1 MIDTEN
7 SNQTLSI
14 DAHVMAEK
22 GIMSFQVQFYHPS
35 SNEEINIDCPINS
48 TSKPDYP
55 IQYNKEIK
63 KNSNPGTWK
72 LRYIKIVDSSGNVRY
87 LKQEDIAKK
96 GFPTEFQVKMGWL
109 ARIYVL
115 VLYQLIFFGALAF
128 FYVATMWKRE
138 ANVKRGFLGTIR
150 GIYEGSD
157 KSSSTSKFQFFL
169 WTAIAFWAYI
179 AILSDRI
186 FMHGEFDPIVQIPE
200 NLILAMGL
208 STTTMLAAKGI
219 TSSYSDQG
227 LVAKSTVD
235 QEKAKSQIKGGLF
248 LDDDGN
254 PDLSKI
260 QVLGWTFI
268 AAAIFILSTWN
279 AIRAIAVP
287 QGLPDIDSSVLW
299 LMGIGQGAYIGK
311 KLVTKEDP
319 NAPRL
324 DAVLPKEG
332 KKGDLIKITGANFG
346 ASKGKLLV
354 GDKSYPDTT
363 TGLNLEW
370 TQNVITFNLIDGPDG
385 KPLGPSIK
393 FGLIVGDKRI
403 ENDLPFT
410 VIK

>member
-1 MIDTEN
+1 
-7 SNQTLSI
+7 
-14 DAHVMAEK
+14 
-22 GIMSFQVQFYHPS
+22 
-35 SNEEINIDCPINS
+35 
-48 TSKPDYP
+48 
-55 IQYNKEIK
+55 
-63 KNSNPGTWK
+63 
-72 LRYIKIVDSSGNVRY
+72 
-87 LKQEDIAKK
+87 
-96 GFPTEFQVKMGWL
+96 MGWL
-109 ARIYVL
+109 AEVSVL
-115 VLYQLIFFGALAF
+115 ILYQLILFGAFAI
-128 FYVATMWKRE
+128 FYVRAMWGRE
-138 ANVKRGFLGTIR
+138 ANVKRGFIGTIK

-157 KSSSTSKFQFFL
+157 RSSSTSKFQFFL

-219 TSSYSDQG
+219 TTSYSDQG

-268 AAAIFILSTWN
+268 AAAIFIISTWN

-354 GDKSYPDTT
+354 GDKPYPDSAA
-363 TGLNLEW
+363 GLNLEW
-370 TQNVITFNLIDGPDG
+370 TQNVITFNLVEVPDG
-385 KPLGPSIK
+385 DLPKKDIK

-403 ENDLPFT
+403 ENDLSFT
-410 VIK
+410 VVK